1 MCVFREREA
10 CDLHLCYSVCVCSS
24 VSHCKCVYLTELLCS
39 FFWGV
44 RRSAYDLC
52 SALAKE
58 SSTIIKQRYTLF
70 SFSFAWENRDLVES
84 SGGLFC

>member
-39 FFWGV
+39 FF
-44 RRSAYDLC
+44 
-52 SALAKE
+52 
-58 SSTIIKQRYTLF
+58 F
-70 SFSFAWENRDLVES
+70 
-84 SGGLFC
+84 GGEAVSLRFVFGTGQGEQYYHQTEIHIVLI